1 MTGHGVYSNGFSQVF
16 CQLLEI
22 AGVSC
27 YKISQFAHLDQAY
40 LSRLKNGEKQ
50 NPSPETMVKISL
62 ALVHYSDKIKLHDIQ
77 KLFKSVGRSL
87 HLNNDYSSL

>member
-1 MTGHGVYSNGFSQVF
+1 MTGHGVYSNSFSQVF
-16 CQLLEI
+16 SQIVEM

-27 YKISQFAHLDQAY
+27 YQISQFAHLDQAY

-50 NPSPETMVKISL
+50 NPSPETIMKISL
-62 ALVHYSDKIKLHDIQ
+62 ALAHYSDKIKLYDIQ

-87 HLNNDYSSL
+87 KLNDDY